1 MLSERTAKF
10 SAIKD
15 VVRKDSQVLGDHDVV
30 RKDSQV
36 LGDHDVVRKDSQV
49 LSDHDVVCI
58 FLMIIPPL
66 SKHLLPFDCPLF
78 KVFSLNTFYKL
89 DTPKINYLKIIKI

>member
-15 VVRKDSQVLGDHDVV
+15 VVRKDSQVLGDHDVVRKDSQGLGDHDVV

-58 FLMIIPPL
+58 FMMIIPPL
-66 SKHLLPFDCPLF
+66 SKHLLPFYCPSIESIF
-78 KVFSLNTFYKL
+78 
-89 DTPKINYLKIIKI
+89 IKHLL